1 MHISYQDASL
11 VDFSVCQAL
20 LALHVWSLSGY
31 SHKTRWVGRIN
42 EAWCLIIHSVLRA
55 TLMKVSF
62 VIHVRYLQGASVL
75 YVRDVDRVRV
85 GVWGGVP
92 QLTHRMRAA
101 PIGNLTQRA
110 MKVVIS
116 WPTFDAYCLS
126 WNDSFF
132 FFAPS
137 FSVHPASHEEK
148 TRNEWEDP

>member
-1 MHISYQDASL
+1 MFQLLVSLCTGRSL

-20 LALHVWSLSGY
+20 LALHVWSLSVY

-42 EAWCLIIHSVLRA
+42 EAWCLIIHSVLHA

-75 YVRDVDRVRV
+75 YVRDVDRVRGRKRRRRSSV
-85 GVWGGVP
+85 DTLHACATRWEF
-92 QLTHRMRAA
+92 
-101 PIGNLTQRA
+101 TQRA

-116 WPTFDAYCLS
+116 WPTFDANCRS

-132 FFAPS
+132 LRAFLFSAP
-137 FSVHPASHEEK
+137 
-148 TRNEWEDP
+148 R